1 MDHETLATAP
11 TQATA
16 MDDICAQARL
26 PEVDIRISAQNPY
39 TERFYAGLCA
49 AGWLDRART
58 PCPTPAR
65 AALRQFRA
73 ATDLAPSAWPPR
85 AFAAMVAAV
94 REGVAGAELDSA
106 LRQAFA
112 APNFDSG
119 TDCLVGSILG
129 APGEGATQVIARL
142 RMAMAA
148 PIPDWNTLVSFLA
161 SRAEA
166 ISVPTWTL
174 IATRASEATERFL
187 GEHPPACCA
196 ITAVALRKLQAVAAE
211 RAGRRG
217 LEPWA
222 TPDQLY
228 ARVIGVGYDSVV
240 AQPETQSLL
249 DAYARLRESVRRN
262 GVCDRSEVDRAAR
275 ALERRMPEVRRAA
288 FRKCADTGH

>member
-1 MDHETLATAP
+1 MDPATVDAALARATET
-11 TQATA
+11 
-16 MDDICAQARL
+16 DDICALARL
-26 PEVDIRISAQNPY
+26 PEADVRISTQDAY
-39 TERFYAGLCA
+39 TERFYAGLCS
-49 AGWLDRART
+49 AGWLDRARD
-58 PCPTPAR
+58 PCPAPAR

-85 AFAAMVAAV
+85 AFAAMSAAT
-94 REGVAGAELDSA
+94 REGVAGPGLDSA

-112 APNFDSG
+112 APDFDSG

-129 APGEGATQVIARL
+129 SPGEGAAQAIAQL
-142 RMAMAA
+142 RMAMAV
-148 PIPDWNTLVSFLA
+148 PIPDWNALVSFLM
-161 SRAEA
+161 SRAET
-166 ISVPTWTL
+166 ITVPTWTL
-174 IATRASEATERFL
+174 IAMRASEATERFL

-211 RAGRRG
+211 RAGRRD

-249 DAYARLRESVRRN
+249 EAYARLRASVRRN

-275 ALERRMPEVRRAA
+275 ALERRMPDIRRAA
-288 FRKCADTGH
+288 FRKCKVQ